1 MTITLMTQ
9 EVYDELC
16 SIQKNVP
23 SLTHNFKGF
32 DCFDR
37 SKFTPEEAAADARIN
52 EILKEHI
59 KNFKYFQNFTT
70 FKDGSIALRFQY
82 HWSISFTGVGYLK
95 LSELFYGF
103 ENREGVTE
111 IIREL

>member
-1 MTITLMTQ
+1 MTQ

-23 SLTHNFKGF
+23 SLTHNFEGYA
-32 DCFDR
+32 CFDR

-59 KNFKYFQNFTT
+59 KRFQHFQNF
-70 FKDGSIALRFQY
+70 KVSKGGYVVLRFQY
-82 HWSISFTGVGYLK
+82 QWVDYIPFTGVGYLK
-95 LSELFYGF
+95 LSELLNGF
-103 ENREGVTE
+103 ENQEEVVHIST
-111 IIREL
+111 

>member
-1 MTITLMTQ
+1 MTQ

-23 SLTHNFKGF
+23 SLTHNLEGYA
-32 DCFDR
+32 CFDI

-52 EILKEHI
+52 EILKAHI
-59 KNFKYFQNFTT
+59 KDFKYFQNFKVS
-70 FKDGSIALRFQY
+70 KDGPIVLRFQY
-82 HWSISFTGVGYLK
+82 HWSIWFTGVGYLK

-103 ENREGVTE
+103 ENQEGVIE

>member
-1 MTITLMTQ
+1 MTQ

-23 SLTHNFKGF
+23 SLTHNFEGYA
-32 DCFDR
+32 CFDR

-52 EILKEHI
+52 EILNKHI
-59 KNFKYFQNFTT
+59 KNFRYFQNFTT
-70 FKDGSIALRFQY
+70 FKDGSIALRFQCQWADY
-82 HWSISFTGVGYLK
+82 NPFVGVEYTK

-103 ENREGVTE
+103 ENQEGVTE
-111 IIREL
+111 IIQ

>member
-23 SLTHNFKGF
+23 SLTHNFQGYA
-32 DCFDR
+32 CFDR

-52 EILKEHI
+52 EILNKHI
-59 KNFKYFQNFTT
+59 KRFQHFQNFCTN
-70 FKDGSIALRFQY
+70 KGGYICLRFQY
-82 HWSISFTGVGYLK
+82 MWSDMFTGVGYLK
-95 LSELFYGF
+95 LSELLNGF
-103 ENREGVTE
+103 ENQEEVVHIST
-111 IIREL
+111 